1 MTIKGGLS
9 KRDNAVH
16 ISFSMSG
23 GRTYTRAFND
33 TVSTE
38 LANFE
43 MIADTLESIDK
54 KDTQLYL
61 RQLRVLFQHAHVDIL
76 SGDNV
81 FQTNYN
87 IWMIDRYVRMLLQSK
102 DMKLMAELLNLDGI
116 LYSVY
121 EAGTLDDQYIDV
133 GFKIPKLDIHPKK
146 INIVAAKADTPSSI
160 IPALNANIKS
170 LIEFMN
176 ANKQALTKIYSVIVD
191 TAKSHLG

>member
-1 MTIKGGLS
+1 MTIKGGLNKS
-9 KRDNAVH
+9 DNAVH
-16 ISFSMSG
+16 ISFSIAG

-33 TVSTE
+33 TVSSE

-43 MIADTLESIDK
+43 MIADTLDNIDK
-54 KDTQLYL
+54 HDTQLYL

-76 SGDNV
+76 AGDSV

-102 DMKLMAELLNLDGI
+102 DMKLIAELLNLDGI

-121 EAGTLDDQYIDV
+121 QAGTLDDQYIDV
-133 GFKIPKLDIHPKK
+133 GFKMPKLDIQAKK
-146 INIVAAKADTPSSI
+146 INIVAAKADTPNAI
-160 IPALNANIKS
+160 IEALNANIKS
-170 LIEFMN
+170 LISFMH
-176 ANKQALTKIYSVIVD
+176 ANKKALTKIYSAIVD

>member
-9 KRDNAVH
+9 KSNNAVH
-16 ISFSMSG
+16 VSFSIAG
-23 GRTYTRAFND
+23 GRTYTRTFND
-33 TVSTE
+33 TVSSE

-43 MIADTLESIDK
+43 MIADTLDNINRH
-54 KDTQLYL
+54 DTQLYL

-76 SGDNV
+76 AGDNV

-121 EAGTLDDQYIDV
+121 QAGTLDDQYIDV
-133 GFKIPKLDIHPKK
+133 GFRMPKLDIQAKK
-146 INIVAAKADTPSSI
+146 INIAASKSDTPSAI
-160 IPALNANIKS
+160 IEALNVNIKS
-170 LIEFMN
+170 LISFMR
-176 ANKQALTKIYSVIVD
+176 ANKKALTKIHSAIVD